1 MYYVDGS
8 VTDLQIP
15 LGDVATIPILY
26 NDTYNGLGIPGATI
40 ERAVYSGP
48 GFYEENLTLYDD
60 GLGNYAF
67 DFDTRPYAATNS
79 FEFTITLSL
88 ENRSTA
94 HLTFWARI
102 IEIPTSLTLEG
113 SSALSLVYGDIVTVQ
128 VQYSDIWPG
137 HDVSQITGATISVQ
151 GALGD
156 YLQVAD
162 VTPVSGQSGWYA
174 VTFVAGTETG
184 SVELSIVAN
193 KTDYASQ
200 SVGLVFTISPSEEFV
215 FMRTVMTV
223 GAAGAVAL
231 MLLAA
236 IWVRVL
242 RVPKLVRKLS
252 AMIRQLRRGKV
263 PKPDTS
269 VMSRHEMVVDLFN
282 EFAGPAGV
290 KRRAEGI
297 SPEAVTVEV
306 PEIET
311 MIVDLAILT
320 NMSPEELEEFRMAIS
335 KMKLSEQ
342 TTFAREVIQQEA
354 VQAAQ
359 QQGISVEE
367 VLEDVLQERLK
378 RLGADPDAA
387 EKSLAETYR
396 IHESKAEA
404 EEAVAETLGD
414 DEIQKMKKELLDR
427 GLPEHEIDSVIGQ
440 ARKLPKDVG
449 EMLLKGFAQS
459 AEMVEEEADHDFL
472 SEKELNELREQ
483 LKKDEVSPKEIE
495 NIIKQARAV
504 PRTLAMDLLKG
515 VKHEQ
520 EEKKRRRRRPVKPV
534 ETLSDQELRELKRK
548 LEEKGTPE
556 KEIQS
561 IMREAEKAP
570 KDVAQRFLVEADK
583 MEPFAEEPVEFEDRL
598 TEMEVKR
605 LRAELVKRGLPPPEI
620 EAIVSQARN
629 LPSALVDDLLKSI
642 DAEREK

>member
-1 MYYVDGS
+1 
-8 VTDLQIP
+8 
-15 LGDVATIPILY
+15 
-26 NDTYNGLGIPGATI
+26 
-40 ERAVYSGP
+40 
-48 GFYEENLTLYDD
+48 
-60 GLGNYAF
+60 
-67 DFDTRPYAATNS
+67 
-79 FEFTITLSL
+79 
-88 ENRSTA
+88 
-94 HLTFWARI
+94 
-102 IEIPTSLTLEG
+102 
-113 SSALSLVYGDIVTVQ
+113 
-128 VQYSDIWPG
+128 
-137 HDVSQITGATISVQ
+137 
-151 GALGD
+151 LGD

-193 KTDYASQ
+193 RTDYASQ
-200 SVGLVFTISPSEEFV
+200 SVGLVVTISPSEEFV

-236 IWVRVL
+236 IWVRIL

-263 PKPDTS
+263 PNPDKS
-269 VMSRHEMVVDLFN
+269 VMTRHEMVVDLFN
-282 EFAGPAGV
+282 EFAEPAGV

-378 RLGADPDAA
+378 RLGADPDTV

-396 IHESKAEA
+396 IDESKAEA

-472 SEKELNELREQ
+472 NEKELNELREQ

-520 EEKKRRRRRPVKPV
+520 EEKKRRRRRPAKPV

-570 KDVAQRFLVEADK
+570 RDVAERFLIEAEK
-583 MEPFAEEPVEFEDRL
+583 MEPFAEEKVEFEDRL
-598 TEMEVKR
+598 SDMEVEK

-620 EAIVSQARN
+620 EAIVSQAKN

-642 DAEREK
+642 DADKKD